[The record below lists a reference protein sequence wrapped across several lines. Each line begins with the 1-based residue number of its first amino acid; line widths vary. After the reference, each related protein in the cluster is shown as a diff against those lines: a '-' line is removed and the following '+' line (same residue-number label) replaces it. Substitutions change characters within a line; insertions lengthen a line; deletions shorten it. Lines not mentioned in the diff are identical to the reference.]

1 MTSPTIANES
11 CGPINQSLNQK
22 FFVNGTFSC
31 DVMFEDFLRGHRL
44 LFDQHHLAKIVVI
57 WVIFFLSCSG
67 NSAVLFSVNGKR
79 KQERSGNTQL
89 LMTHLAIANL
99 IFTFFV
105 LPMDAI
111 WNCTLEWRGGDIL
124 CRALNMLKQFAMY
137 MSSSAIVV
145 LVLVRLLTL
154 LYPVPPNQQ
163 RKRVKLIIAVAWVL
177 SFTSGLPGV
186 AMFSTIDHWPMKCQ
200 CPKHY
205 FHQCVDFMLIHGVGK
220 QIFHMYSMCASF
232 FVPVVIVIVCYII
245 MAIAIKK
252 LGKRE
257 EEDHNRNPIFG
268 GRKNEPSK
276 GLAKAKKTNQLM
288 TLLITLAFVICWCP
302 YYIIGVIHWFNL
314 NHEPIVD
321 VVAEEVMLLSVYFNP
336 CLHPFIIV
344 MLNKDIRSRLRAVV
358 TSIVLIPGNWR
369 RGASSRKNIKSKD
382 ISLLTLHKEE
392 TEMTLFPSDNRK
404 GQRYIANNAVV

>member
-137 MSSSAIVV
+137 MSSSAIV
-145 LVLVRLLTL
+145 
-154 LYPVPPNQQ
+154 
-163 RKRVKLIIAVAWVL
+163 
-177 SFTSGLPGV
+177 V